1 MRRFLLLDDEINVL
15 HALKRALRSCF
26 SGKDLSVEIFTEPE
40 QALLRSGEVAFDVV
54 ISDYRMPQ
62 MNGVEFLTMV
72 KGLQPSAVRLILS
85 ASTEFETVMSA
96 INRAEVFRFIPKPWQ
111 IEDIKKTLELA
122 LERRDQLVADQRLAD
137 ELRVQRG
144 QLTPQELEAR
154 RLEAEEP
161 GITKVNWGPDGSV
174 RLE

>member
-1 MRRFLLLDDEINVL
+1 
-15 HALKRALRSCF
+15 
-26 SGKDLSVEIFTEPE
+26 
-40 QALLRSGEVAFDVV
+40 
-54 ISDYRMPQ
+54 
-62 MNGVEFLTMV
+62 
-72 KGLQPSAVRLILS
+72 
-85 ASTEFETVMSA
+85 MSA
-96 INRAEVFRFIPKPWQ
+96 INLAEVLRYIPKPWQ

-144 QLTPQELEAR
+144 QLTLQELEAR